1 MIPPSLAPSLRQR
14 VDRALHSPTIEF
26 ALMGL
31 IVLSVL
37 LVFIEVGLPFSSAG
51 HATVVGLQ
59 RWLTAI
65 FWLELGLRAWATRNK
80 PRFIRNYWWDILAV
94 LPFPSRFVVLRL
106 LRLLRLLRVGILL
119 NRNLGRIYPALA
131 IGLSAQIGLVAIL
144 GVVLLGGG
152 LGIYLAEGLENEDID
167 TLPQALWWSLFTLV
181 AAEPIGAEP
190 VTLVGRILTLM
201 VMLGGLTLFAVMT
214 GLVSAVMVQRL
225 RSTMEYRTMEL
236 DELSNHTVICGWNR
250 NGCHIVEELLFDG
263 GLQDSPILIIAEF
276 EETPERALRHLN
288 LSHIYFHVAD
298 YTRIDVLK
306 SINIAQSARAIL
318 LADTTRPRSDQDIDA
333 RTVLAALTIEKIN
346 PAVYTCA
353 QLLDRRN
360 DVQLKIAG
368 VDDVIVADE
377 VTSHMIATSARTQ
390 GSVEVMAELLT
401 VQVGNQFYKV
411 PIPPSWIDLSFWQA
425 VDRLKR
431 SYDALL
437 VAVELS
443 SPKRHTL
450 VNPPVNYRLGPKD
463 QLIVIARKRPSIVE
477 D

>member
-1 MIPPSLAPSLRQR
+1 MTPPSLAPSLQQR
-14 VDRALHSPTIEF
+14 VSRALHSPTVETVLI
-26 ALMGL
+26 GL
-31 IVLSVL
+31 ILASVL
-37 LVFIEVGLPFSSAG
+37 LVFVEVGLPLGSAG
-51 HATVVGLQ
+51 HSTAVGIQ
-59 RWLTAI
+59 HWLTGI
-65 FWLELGLRAWATRNK
+65 FWLELGLRCWATRHRK
-80 PRFIRNYWWDILAV
+80 RFFQHYWWDILAV
-94 LPFPSRFVVLRL
+94 LPFPSQFVVLRL
-106 LRLLRLLRVGILL
+106 LRLLRLLRASILL

-131 IGLSAQIGLVAIL
+131 IGLGAQIGLVAIL

-152 LGIYLAEGLENEDID
+152 LGIYLAEGTANDNIEN
-167 TLPQALWWSLFTLV
+167 LPQALWWSLFTLV

-190 VTLVGRILTLM
+190 VTPVGRILTLM
-201 VMLGGLTLFAVMT
+201 VMLGGLTLFAVIT

-225 RSTMEYRTMEL
+225 RSTMEYRAMEL
-236 DELSNHTVICGWNR
+236 DELRNHTVICGWNR
-250 NGCHIVEELLFDG
+250 NGRHIVEELLYDG
-263 GLQDSPILIIAEF
+263 GMQDHPLLIIAEF

-288 LSHIYFHVAD
+288 LSHIYFHIAD

-306 SINIAQSARAIL
+306 SINIAQASRAIL

-360 DVQLKIAG
+360 DVQLKAAG

-377 VTSHMIATSARTQ
+377 IASHMIATSARTQ

-411 PIPPSWIDLSFWQA
+411 PIPPSWVDLSFWQA

-431 SYDALL
+431 SHDALL
-437 VAVELS
+437 IAVELS
-443 SPKRHTL
+443 YPKRHTL
-450 VNPPVNYRLGPKD
+450 VNPPANYRLGPKD
-463 QLIVIARKRPSIVE
+463 QLIVIARKCPEIV
-477 D
+477 DY